1 MKIRPTRVLIFAIA
15 AAAML
20 SSCSAKKAA
29 ETEVKRTV
37 EGFFDAAKTGDKAAI
52 EEYIKTETAAEYA
65 ESALGLDW
73 LIEGMLG
80 DMKELTETDAVKDI
94 TAAAIGEAAKHITY
108 TFESVDVTDSDNA
121 NVNVTIEAPDFAAA
135 DISFEKLFA
144 LASEVFGVDVTNEEQ
159 LAQLVMDRTG
169 LSAEELKAM
178 YANMS
183 ENGISDR
190 LLSSFEP
197 EIKELISRMIDD
209 MAKSSTTKSNVSID
223 LSRDDGAWKITD
235 MK

>member
-1 MKIRPTRVLIFAIA
+1 MKTRPVRVLVFAA

-20 SSCSAKKAA
+20 ISSCGAKKAA
-29 ETEVKRTV
+29 EKEVKRTV
-37 EGFFDAAKTGDKAAI
+37 EGFFDAAKSGDKTAI

-80 DMKELTETDAVKDI
+80 DMKELAETDAVKDI

-108 TFESVDVTDSDNA
+108 TFESIDVTDSDNA
-121 NVNVTIEAPDFAAA
+121 NVKVTIEAPDFAAA
-135 DISFEKLFA
+135 DISFEKLFTM
-144 LASEVFGVDVTNEEQ
+144 ASEVFGVDVKNEEQ
-159 LAQLVMDRTG
+159 LARLVMDRTG

-183 ENGISDR
+183 ENGISDQ
-190 LLSSFEP
+190 LLTSFEP

-209 MAKSSTTKSNVSID
+209 MANSSTTKSDVSLD
-223 LSRDDGAWKITD
+223 LSRDGGAWKITD